1 MSAIS
6 IHQRARLP
14 STRTER
20 KTLWSAAVL
29 LEEGAE
35 LAEEIARQPAM
46 PHPEHVKTAAAAKRQ
61 LAERVK
67 AVVSDFTEIRLRLDQ
82 IDSHR

>member
-1 MSAIS
+1 
-6 IHQRARLP
+6 
-14 STRTER
+14 
-20 KTLWSAAVL
+20 
-29 LEEGAE
+29 